1 MFSFNAP
8 QGACPECNGIGSK
21 MEIDPDLV
29 VPDKSLTLNE
39 GAIVPWASSAKREN
53 YYFQMLDAVSKYFN
67 FSMDT
72 PFEELSKEHQ
82 DTILFGCNEKIP
94 FTFKRRNKSYM
105 VNRKFEGVV
114 PRMQRLYFE
123 TKCL

>member
-29 VPDKSLTLNE
+29 VPDKTLTLNE

-53 YYFQMLDAVSKYFN
+53 YYFQMLDAVSKHFVAVSTN
-67 FSMDT
+67 T
-72 PFEELSKEHQ
+72 KAVQE
-82 DTILFGCNEKIP
+82 FGINP
-94 FTFKRRNKSYM
+94 DNMFVFWD
-105 VNRKFEGVV
+105 
-114 PRMQRLYFE
+114 
-123 TKCL
+123 